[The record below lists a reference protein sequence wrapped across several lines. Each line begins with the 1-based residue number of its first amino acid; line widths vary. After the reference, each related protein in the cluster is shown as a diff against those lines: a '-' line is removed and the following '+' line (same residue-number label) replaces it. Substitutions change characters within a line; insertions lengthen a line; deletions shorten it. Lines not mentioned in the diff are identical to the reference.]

1 MTEIIDC
8 PSPNHDERA
17 TPVSM
22 LVLHYTG
29 MQDAASAITRLA
41 DPEARVSC
49 HYLIAEDGQLVR
61 MVAEERRAW
70 HAGTAFWRGITD
82 VNSASI
88 GIELVNPGHE
98 LGYRPFPKAQ
108 MDTLIPLISDLM
120 SRYAVE
126 PANVVGHSDVAP
138 RRKQD
143 PGELFDWELL
153 AKLGLA
159 LRRPRHG
166 LADPH
171 WTPGGFLLALQRFGY
186 DVSDGPAA
194 VAAFQRRF
202 RPAVIDGIADGET
215 RAILLRLLLHREGD
229 GLLEPGWKSS

>member
-1 MTEIIDC
+1 MDEIIDC
-8 PSPNHDERA
+8 PSPNHDER
-17 TPVSM
+17 TLPVSM

-29 MQDAASAITRLA
+29 MQDAASAITRLTDA
-41 DPEARVSC
+41 EAKVSS
-49 HYLIAEDGQLVR
+49 HYLIAEDGQILRLVPE
-61 MVAEERRAW
+61 ARRAW
-70 HAGTAFWRGITD
+70 HAGLAFWRGITD

-98 LGYRPFPKAQ
+98 FGYRPFPRAQ
-108 MDTLIPLISDLM
+108 MDALVPLIADIT
-120 SRYAVE
+120 RRHAIE

-143 PGELFDWELL
+143 PGELFDWGLL
-153 AKLGLA
+153 GKLGLA
-159 LRRPRHG
+159 LRRPLHG

-171 WTPGGFLLALQRFGY
+171 WTPGGFLLALERFGY

-194 VAAFQRRF
+194 VSAFQRRF
-202 RPAVIDGIADGET
+202 RPEMIDGIADGET

-229 GLLEPGWKSS
+229 ALLESPPKAS